1 MKYIFPDY
9 YKEFECIKGL
19 CRHNCCIGW
28 EIDIDDNA
36 AAAYASL
43 KGPFGEKLKECIA
56 PKTDDALPHFI
67 LGEKERCPFLNKD
80 NLCEI
85 IITLGE
91 NALCN
96 ICAAHP
102 RFVNGY
108 ENRTE
113 TGLGLCCEAASTL
126 ILSKKEPVR
135 LVDEYDQPVESDVDD
150 PILLLRDRVIE
161 ILQDRTLSLS
171 ERLDKMLI
179 EADCDFSVESIQENL
194 CRYAKFLSG
203 LERLD
208 EEWTVRLNEF
218 IDFCGNATKE
228 DFCDFDIYMKN
239 RRTEYEQLAVYFTYR
254 YFALAPDSDYVAER
268 AAFTAFS
275 VLLIR
280 GLGAARFN
288 KTGEFS
294 FHEQSEIARL
304 FSSEIEYSED
314 NLYDVMGLFS

>member
-36 AAAYASL
+36 VAAYESL
-43 KGPFGEKLKECIA
+43 EGPFGEKLKECIA
-56 PKTDDALPHFI
+56 PETDDAPPHFI
-67 LGEKERCPFLNKD
+67 LGKKERCPFLNKD

-126 ILSKKEPVR
+126 ILGKKEPVR
-135 LVDEYDQPVESDVDD
+135 LVDEYGQAVGSDPDD
-150 PILLLRDRVIE
+150 PILLLRDRVID
-161 ILQDRTLSLS
+161 ILQDRTLNLP
-171 ERLDKMLI
+171 ERLDKMLV
-179 EADCDFSVESIQENL
+179 EAGSDFSSETIQKNL
-194 CRYAKFLSG
+194 SRYTSFLAG

-208 EEWTVRLNEF
+208 EEWTIRLNELTEF
-218 IDFCGNATKE
+218 LKDASEE
-228 DFCDFDIYMKN
+228 DFCDFDRYMKN

-280 GLGAARFN
+280 SLGAARFN

-294 FHEQSEIARL
+294 FYEQSEIARL
-304 FSSEIEYSED
+304 FSAEIEYSED